1 MDIHWSRAFTSQ
13 PSTVTITKDCAGRYF
28 VTLCLDEKVNSLPK
42 TGKAV
47 GVDLG
52 INRLATLSN
61 GERIA
66 NPRHTAKY
74 AKKLA
79 RAQRVLSRRKK
90 GSGRWNCQRIKV
102 ARLHARIADSRKDH
116 LDKFTTDLVQ
126 RFDVIAV
133 EDLNVRGMLANRT
146 LSRSIGDLGL
156 YQFRSMVDYK
166 TQRYGKELK
175 VVDRFFPSSKR
186 CHSCGF
192 ILDKLPL
199 SIREWDCH
207 ECGAH
212 HDRDENSSH
221 NILAAG
227 HAVTGRGGNVRR
239 SAASATKRSSR
250 RSVNQPAL

>member
-1 MDIHWSRAFTSQ
+1 MEIIQHPTAASFATFAVRVQQFFYKTKRGKQSAEFSGHGFKWDTVNLNLHLAGIGRMDIHWSRAFTSQ

-126 RFDVIAV
+126 RFDVITV
-133 EDLNVRGMLANRT
+133 EDLNVRGMLPNRT

-156 YQFRSMVDYK
+156 HQ
-166 TQRYGKELK
+166 L
-175 VVDRFFPSSKR
+175 
-186 CHSCGF
+186 
-192 ILDKLPL
+192 
-199 SIREWDCH
+199 
-207 ECGAH
+207 
-212 HDRDENSSH
+212 
-221 NILAAG
+221 
-227 HAVTGRGGNVRR
+227 
-239 SAASATKRSSR
+239 
-250 RSVNQPAL
+250 